1 MKSVVILAA
10 IIASISATSSPAWFE
25 AQAGPEEW
33 RAAHRT
39 IDLHQHIDCSTQ
51 HLARA
56 VRIMDAVGIGVAVNL
71 SGGTVTRG
79 KQGEASEFERNKSVT
94 DALYPGRFVHYMNLD
109 YSGWDDPDFA
119 ERAVK
124 QVEEGRRLGAGGF
137 KEFKRLGLYLRDG
150 KGQLIKID
158 DPKLDPMWER
168 CGELGMPVSIHVAD
182 PKAFWLPFD
191 DRNERWKELKDHKS
205 WWFGDANKYP
215 AWKELLEALN
225 RVIARHSKTTFVCVH
240 FANNAEELDW
250 VDQSLSRYPNMMA
263 DLAARIP
270 EIGRH
275 DPRKVRELFVKH
287 QDRIFF
293 ATDFQVYDR
302 LILGSSGNEP
312 PPTDADA
319 EVFFAKEWRW
329 LETRDLNWAHMT
341 PIQGDWSISSIGL
354 SSAVLRKIYFDN
366 ARKLLV
372 RCLPSPV
379 LEARHVSHD
388 FEIDGS
394 IAQPLWKTAQP
405 ALLEQRSADGEVVP
419 GLATPVRALWSAKY
433 LYLAYECPYTR
444 LTVFEPPQ
452 FERKRFNLER
462 AGESL
467 WDRDVIEAFIGAD
480 PANPRH
486 YAEFEVAPTN
496 ERLDVMIS
504 NLPEKDFNW
513 RSGFESAVQVDRKA
527 KVWRC
532 EIRVPLSALGGNLPG
547 NGTEW
552 RLNLYRCDRASK
564 AALALR
570 PVLTGSFHAPERFG
584 ALRFVE

>member
-1 MKSVVILAA
+1 
-10 IIASISATSSPAWFE
+10 
-25 AQAGPEEW
+25 
-33 RAAHRT
+33 
-39 IDLHQHIDCSTQ
+39 
-51 HLARA
+51 
-56 VRIMDAVGIGVAVNL
+56 MDAVGIGVAVNL

-79 KQGEASEFERNKSVT
+79 RQGEASEFERK
-94 DALYPGRFVHYMNLD
+94 GR
-109 YSGWDDPDFA
+109 
-119 ERAVK
+119 
-124 QVEEGRRLGAGGF
+124 
-137 KEFKRLGLYLRDG
+137 
-150 KGQLIKID
+150 LIKID
-158 DPKLDPMWER
+158 DAKLDPMWER

-191 DRNERWKELKDHKS
+191 DRNERWKELKDHRS
-205 WWFGDANKYP
+205 WWFGDTNKYP

-225 RVIARHSKTTFVCVH
+225 RVIARHPKTTFVCVH

-275 DPRKVRELFVKH
+275 EPRKVRELFLKH

-329 LETRDLNWAHMT
+329 LETRDRNWPHMT
-341 PIQGDWSISSIGL
+341 PIQGDWTISSIGL
-354 SSAVLRKIYFDN
+354 LPAVLRKIYFDN

-379 LEARHVSHD
+379 LEARHISQD
-388 FEIDGS
+388 FEIDGT
-394 IAQPLWKTAQP
+394 ITGPLWENASP
-405 ALLEQRSADGEVVP
+405 VLLEQSSLNGTVAP
-419 GLATPVRALWSAKY
+419 GLSTPVRALWSAKY

-444 LTVFEPPQ
+444 LTVFDPPR
-452 FERKRFNLER
+452 FEGKRFNLER

-467 WDRDVIEAFIGAD
+467 WERDVVEAFIGAD
-480 PANPRH
+480 AAEPRH

-496 ERLDVMIS
+496 ERLDVMVS
-504 NLPEKDFNW
+504 RLPEKDFNW
-513 RSGFESAVQVDRKA
+513 RSGFQSAVRVDH
-527 KVWRC
+527 KVKIWRC
-532 EIRVPLSALGGNLPG
+532 VMRVPFIALSDRAPV
-547 NGTEW
+547 NGSEW
-552 RLNLYRCDRASK
+552 RLNLYRCDRANRAS
-564 AALALR
+564 LALR
-570 PVLTGSFHAPERFG
+570 PVLAGSFHVPDRFG
-584 ALRFVE
+584 TLRFVE

>member
-1 MKSVVILAA
+1 MNRTLILAVMIGA
-10 IIASISATSSPAWFE
+10 VPVAVRA
-25 AQAGPEEW
+25 AQAPAETAPSQW
-33 RAAHRT
+33 RTAHRT

-56 VRIMDAVGIGVAVNL
+56 VRIMDAAGIGVAVNL

-79 KQGEASEFERNKSVT
+79 KQGEASEFEQNKAIT
-94 DALYPGRFVHYMNLD
+94 DLLYPRRFVHYMKLD
-109 YSGWDDPDFA
+109 YSGWDQPDFPQ
-119 ERAVK
+119 RAVK
-124 QVEEGRRLGAGGF
+124 EVEEGWRLGAAGF
-137 KEFKRLGLYLRDG
+137 KEFKRLGLFLRDG
-150 KGQLIKID
+150 KGELIKID

-205 WWFGDANKYP
+205 WWFGDTNKYP

-225 RVIARHSKTTFVCVH
+225 RVIARHPRTTFVCVH

-250 VDQSLSRYPNMMA
+250 VDQSLGRYPNMMA

-275 DPRKVRELFVKH
+275 DPRKVRELFVKY

-293 ATDFQVYDR
+293 ATDFQVNDR

-329 LETRDLNWAHMT
+329 LETLDRHWPHMT
-341 PIQGDWSISSIGL
+341 PIQGDWTISSIGL
-354 SSAVLRKIYFDN
+354 PSSVLRKIYFDN

-372 RCLPSPV
+372 RSLPAPV
-379 LEARHVSHD
+379 LEARHVSQD
-388 FEIDGS
+388 FEIDGTLS
-394 IAQPLWKTAQP
+394 HPLWQTAKP
-405 ALLEQRSADGEVVP
+405 VLMEQSSVNGTVKPE
-419 GLATPVRALWSAKY
+419 LSTPVRALWSAKY
-433 LYLAYECPYTR
+433 LYLGYECPYTR
-444 LTVFEPPQ
+444 LTVFEPAQ
-452 FERKRFNLER
+452 FGRKRFNLER

-467 WDRDVIEAFIGAD
+467 WERDVVEAFIAPN
-480 PANPRH
+480 PAHPRH

-496 ERLDVMIS
+496 ERLDVMITE
-504 NLPEKDFNW
+504 LPEKDFNW
-513 RSGFESAVQVDRKA
+513 RSGFESAVQVNGKS
-527 KVWRC
+527 KLWRC
-532 EIRVPLSALGGNLPG
+532 EMRLPLSALSDVTPVS
-547 NGTEW
+547 GTEW

-564 AALALR
+564 TSLAWR
-570 PVLTGSFHAPERFG
+570 PVLIGSFHAPERFG
-584 ALRFVE
+584 VIRFVE